1 MNPRPGDGWR
11 ILEMA
16 GELADQGVQFAL
28 ATVVW
33 RQGPSSGHQ
42 GARAIITADG
52 EIHGWIG
59 GACAEPVVIRE
70 GQRVIAE
77 GEPQLI
83 LLGAP
88 EEFGH
93 VPEGMVSVPMA
104 CQSEGALQLYI
115 EPVLTTPRL
124 LVVGRSPMATTLV
137 DLASVLGW
145 RTDLV
150 DASEFTADHVDRD
163 SIVIVA
169 TQGHDDEDT
178 LERAA
183 EAEPAFVGLVASHKR
198 GEAVLGY
205 LADRGV
211 PTEFLDRVRV
221 PVGLDLGHTSHTEI
235 AVAVLAELVALKAK
249 GELSPALAEASTSE
263 GDADP
268 GTAID
273 LVCGMTVSADE
284 SSRPFE
290 YEGTTYYFCAP
301 GCRTAFEREPE
312 KYIKETARAD

>member
-11 ILEMA
+11 ILEKA
-16 GELADQGVQFAL
+16 SELADQGVQFAL

-52 EIHGWIG
+52 TIHGWIG

-77 GEPQLI
+77 GESQLL

-115 EPVLTTPRL
+115 EPVLSTPRM

-137 DLASVLGW
+137 ELALVLGW
-145 RTDLV
+145 RAELVDSSDFTADLV
-150 DASEFTADHVDRD
+150 DVN

-178 LERAA
+178 LETAVRSG
-183 EAEPAFVGLVASHKR
+183 PAFIGLVASEKR
-198 GEAVLGY
+198 GESVLGY
-205 LADRGV
+205 LADQGISRDQL
-211 PTEFLDRVRV
+211 ERVRV

-249 GELSPALAEASTSE
+249 GEFSPSSPAARA
-263 GDADP
+263 
-268 GTAID
+268 TAPENETAFD
-273 LVCGMTVSADE
+273 LVCGMTVAADD
-284 SSRPFE
+284 SSRPYV

-301 GCRTAFEREPE
+301 GCRTAFEKDPH
-312 KYIKETARAD
+312 KYIKETANVD

>member
-1 MNPRPGDGWR
+1 MNPSPGDGWR
-11 ILEMA
+11 ILEKA
-16 GELADQGVQFAL
+16 SQLADRGVQFAL

-33 RQGPSSGHQ
+33 RQAPSSGHQ
-42 GARAIITADG
+42 GARAIITAEG

-77 GEPQLI
+77 GHPQLI
-83 LLGAP
+83 LLGEP
-88 EEFGH
+88 GEFGH
-93 VPEGMVSVPMA
+93 VPEGMISVPMA

-115 EPVLTTPRL
+115 EPVLSTPRM

-137 DLASVLGW
+137 ELAIVLGW
-145 RTDLV
+145 RAELV
-150 DASEFTADHVDRD
+150 DSAHFTAEKIEPS

-178 LERAA
+178 LETAVGA
-183 EAEPAFVGLVASHKR
+183 GPAFVGLVASQRR
-198 GEAVLGY
+198 GESVLGY
-205 LADRGV
+205 LRDRGV
-211 PTEFLDRVRV
+211 PEERLQRVKV

-249 GELSPALAEASTSE
+249 GEFAASPGELQSAS
-263 GDADP
+263 AP
-268 GTAID
+268 LTAID
-273 LVCGMTVSADE
+273 LVCGMTVTADE
-284 SSRPFE
+284 SSRPYE

-301 GCRTAFEREPE
+301 GCRAAFEREPE
-312 KYIKETARAD
+312 KFIKEIARAD